1 MDGSG
6 LLIGGLAELVGMSR
20 SALRHYEAEGLLE
33 AEARSESGYR
43 VYGPRAAYRL
53 LFIKRAK
60 ALGLTLS
67 EIKRLIDSPR
77 GTREDE
83 RAFFDGF
90 IDLKIQETEARIA
103 GLHAVARD
111 LRGLGAA
118 LSEQPP
124 AEICHLGD
132 CACWLP
138 A

>member
-1 MDGSG
+1 MDGSR
-6 LLIGGLAELVGMSR
+6 LLIGDLAELVGMSR
-20 SALRHYEAEGLLE
+20 SALRHYEEEGLLA
-33 AEARSESGYR
+33 AESRTDSGYR
-43 VYGPRAAYRL
+43 VYGPRATYRL

-83 RAFFDGF
+83 RAFFDSF
-90 IDLKIQETEARIA
+90 IDMKIQETQARIA
-103 GLHAVARD
+103 GLHAMAKD
-111 LRGLGAA
+111 LRGLEVA